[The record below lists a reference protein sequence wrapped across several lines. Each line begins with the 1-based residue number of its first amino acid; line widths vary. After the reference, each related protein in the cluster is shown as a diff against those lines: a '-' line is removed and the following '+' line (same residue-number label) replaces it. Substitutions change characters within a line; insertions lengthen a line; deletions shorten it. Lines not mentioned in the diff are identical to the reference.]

1 MTNPSEELRHLQIIV
16 NNIRKCAGRTELQQL
31 SPGQKL
37 QQDLQLDS
45 LELAE
50 MTVLI
55 ESKFGVDVFEDGIVI
70 TVQDVLDKI

>member
-1 MTNPSEELRHLQIIV
+1 MTNPSKELDQLRIIV
-16 NNIRKCAGRTELQQL
+16 NGIRKCAGRAELQNL
-31 SPGQKL
+31 LPRQKL

-55 ESKFGVDVFEDGIVI
+55 EAEFGVDVFEDGIVI

>member
-1 MTNPSEELRHLQIIV
+1 MTNQTKDHLRIIV
-16 NNIRKCAGRTELQQL
+16 NSIRKCAGRAELQDM
-31 SPGQKL
+31 SPELKL

-55 ESKFGVDVFEDGIVI
+55 ESKFGIDVFEDGIVI
-70 TVQDVLDKI
+70 TVQDILDKI

>member
-1 MTNPSEELRHLQIIV
+1 MTNPSNELDHLRTIV
-16 NNIRKCAGRTELQQL
+16 NGIRKCAGRTELQQL
-31 SPGQKL
+31 SPRQKL

-55 ESKFGVDVFEDGIVI
+55 ESKFGIDVFEDGIVI
-70 TVQDVLDKI
+70 TVQDILDKI